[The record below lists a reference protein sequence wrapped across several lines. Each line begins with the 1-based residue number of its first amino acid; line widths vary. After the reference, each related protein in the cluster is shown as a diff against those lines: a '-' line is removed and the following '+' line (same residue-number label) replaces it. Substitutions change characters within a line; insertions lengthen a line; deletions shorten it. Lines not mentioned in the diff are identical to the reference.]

1 MALLA
6 ATCFT
11 VVGLEGQCAGLL
23 CESLVTFS
31 LLLFSLLI
39 AEQKL
44 VRVSYTYMAGRC
56 RLIIVNERFF
66 ASLFRRRRAYNVWWQ
81 SLSLMMLDFLLLIY
95 CGLTLVL
102 SKADG

>member
-1 MALLA
+1 MLRRSLRFFAMALLA

-66 ASLFRRRRAYNVWWQ
+66 ASLFRRRRA
-81 SLSLMMLDFLLLIY
+81 
-95 CGLTLVL
+95 
-102 SKADG
+102 